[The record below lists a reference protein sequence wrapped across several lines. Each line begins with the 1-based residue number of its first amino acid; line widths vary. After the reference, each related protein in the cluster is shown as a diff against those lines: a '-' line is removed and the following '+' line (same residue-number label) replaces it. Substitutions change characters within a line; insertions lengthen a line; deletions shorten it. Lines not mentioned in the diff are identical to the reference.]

1 MDSPIKVGS
10 PMKPGAPWAVK
21 LVHEGKEQGLS
32 PEKIRQKLVREGLEL
47 EKIDSVLGPSSAAAL
62 SPITAVSA
70 TDEPSSPSFLAVT
83 SPQHRQLSSRK
94 FHNMLLVGLPPTV
107 VRQKMAMEGCP
118 PEDINSFFA
127 AERGSETATEPGAE
141 S

>member
-1 MDSPIKVGS
+1 
-10 PMKPGAPWAVK
+10 MKPGAPWAVK

-47 EKIDSVLGPSSAAAL
+47 EKIDSVLGPSSAAPL

-83 SPQHRQLSSRK
+83 SPQHRQLSSRYAY
-94 FHNMLLVGLPPTV
+94 
-107 VRQKMAMEGCP
+107 RGC
-118 PEDINSFFA
+118 
-127 AERGSETATEPGAE
+127 TALSSTPDVLCGDL
-141 S
+141 SRDR